1 MKKNIL
7 MAVVLNLSLMAV
19 ASAST
24 AQFAIHLG
32 EEKLSEISSGSFKCE
47 FARGNVSKE
56 VRNVGISAV
65 SAPASRGSSKAGI
78 AR

>member
-7 MAVVLNLSLMAV
+7 MFVVLSLSVASI

-24 AQFAIHLG
+24 EQFAAHLG
-32 EEKLSEISSGSFKCE
+32 EQKLSEITSGSYKCE
-47 FARGNVSKE
+47 FSHGNIVKEARNFGAA
-56 VRNVGISAV
+56 AV
-65 SAPASRGSSKAGI
+65 SAPASGSSKAGS

>member
-7 MAVVLNLSLMAV
+7 MAVVLNLSVMAV
-19 ASAST
+19 ASASN
-24 AQFAIHLG
+24 APYAIHLG
-32 EEKLSEISSGSFKCE
+32 EQKLSEITSGSYKCE
-47 FARGNVSKE
+47 FARGNVSKD

-65 SAPASRGSSKAGI
+65 SAPAARGSSKAGL